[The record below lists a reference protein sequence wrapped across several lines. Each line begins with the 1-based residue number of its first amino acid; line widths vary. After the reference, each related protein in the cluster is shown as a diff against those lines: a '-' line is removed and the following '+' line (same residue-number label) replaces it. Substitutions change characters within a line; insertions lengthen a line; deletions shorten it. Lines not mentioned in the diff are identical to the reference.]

1 MDIEMPFQELIAMPA
16 SKTTRPPS
24 QKPKASSKQPLTY
37 QEEITTLRTEKIR
50 EMLKSLPS
58 ACSDFIRSITLTT
71 SPLTRMAYT
80 VDLGVFFDYLSKEIP
95 AFASKT
101 PSQVQDEDLD
111 QLTVRTLQGYTDYL
125 TLYFKAAPQGEFSDQ
140 QRVLRNHESGIMRKL
155 STLRSFFDFL
165 YRAERISGNVAT
177 LVSLPKL
184 HDKPILHLQPQEVHR
199 LLRAA
204 QSGQDL
210 SPTQKRYH
218 KFTFARDYAML
229 MLFLGTGMRVSECVG
244 LNIGDVDFDSLA
256 LLVTRK
262 GGNQVILY
270 FPQEVAQALQAYL
283 AQRMEIIPQKG
294 HENALFLSLQNRRIS
309 QRAVQ
314 LMVKKYSALAVPLK
328 KKMSPHKLRST
339 YATQLYHET
348 EDIYLVADALG
359 HSDVNTTRK
368 HYAAMSDRRRREA
381 AANVHL
387 PSLGPGTPPEASTPE
402 GGNSPSE
409 PPKDRISEDL

>member
-1 MDIEMPFQELIAMPA
+1 
-16 SKTTRPPS
+16 
-24 QKPKASSKQPLTY
+24 
-37 QEEITTLRTEKIR
+37 
-50 EMLKSLPS
+50 
-58 ACSDFIRSITLTT
+58 
-71 SPLTRMAYT
+71 
-80 VDLGVFFDYLSKEIP
+80 
-95 AFASKT
+95 
-101 PSQVQDEDLD
+101 
-111 QLTVRTLQGYTDYL
+111 
-125 TLYFKAAPQGEFSDQ
+125 
-140 QRVLRNHESGIMRKL
+140 
-155 STLRSFFDFL
+155 
-165 YRAERISGNVAT
+165 
-177 LVSLPKL
+177 
-184 HDKPILHLQPQEVHR
+184 
-199 LLRAA
+199 
-204 QSGQDL
+204 
-210 SPTQKRYH
+210 
-218 KFTFARDYAML
+218 ML

-244 LNIGDVDFDSLA
+244 LNLDDLDFDSLA

-283 AQRMEIIPQKG
+283 TQRMEIIPHSG

-348 EDIYLVADALG
+348 QDIYLVADALG

-387 PSLGPGTPPEASTPE
+387 PSGPALPQVPGSHPVPRGDEVE
-402 GGNSPSE
+402 NRE
-409 PPKDRISEDL
+409 PGA